1 MGTFN
6 DGLFVVDSWP
16 SPEGAE
22 HAHPVASPF
31 RMVNDVLE
39 AEGALYVAA
48 NEGLFVTRD
57 GVAFERVHEVGAR
70 SVTAVAFDGRSL
82 YATTTSALWR
92 VRLGREG
99 PPNAVWWRPAG
110 SRSLQGVVTEH
121 ERVWLASEDRGAI
134 LFDGRRFVAYD
145 RLAGLPTSWVVAI
158 TGDGRGGIF
167 AGTLRDGAFHLDPTG
182 HWQAMLGLPS
192 PWALC
197 ISRSE
202 HEVCV
207 GTQDGAA
214 CYDSGPPKGE
224 LAWRAPTRIDGLP
237 DPRVHAFLAE
247 KGSLLVGTQNGLAI
261 HNEP

>member
-1 MGTFN
+1 
-6 DGLFVVDSWP
+6 
-16 SPEGAE
+16 
-22 HAHPVASPF
+22 
-31 RMVNDVLE
+31 
-39 AEGALYVAA
+39 
-48 NEGLFVTRD
+48 
-57 GVAFERVHEVGAR
+57 
-70 SVTAVAFDGRSL
+70 
-82 YATTTSALWR
+82 
-92 VRLGREG
+92 
-99 PPNAVWWRPAG
+99 
-110 SRSLQGVVTEH
+110 
-121 ERVWLASEDRGAI
+121 
-134 LFDGRRFVAYD
+134 
-145 RLAGLPTSWVVAI
+145 VAI

-224 LAWRAPTRIDGLP
+224 SAWRAPTRIDGLP

-247 KGSLLVGTQNGLAI
+247 KGSLLVGTEDGLAI